1 MASGT
6 RTKTRS
12 KPTRSSSG
20 KSANASN
27 GRTKAKNARTNA
39 KPRAADPPPQESAG
53 DYAKQA
59 LAEWG
64 QAARLGAA
72 ALATRRAKRAAEG
85 PGVVRRA
92 GGAAAD
98 WALARLGPVG
108 KAASKLSLG
117 RKVLAGGSEDPEP
130 TDTAPEGDGSDGD
143 ELAAIPIQQSIEIAV
158 PAELA
163 YRLALGFEDYPLFL
177 KHVRDVVVHGDE
189 VEFEARLRGSG
200 ETIAIEVFDVRENER
215 IDWRATG
222 GPEHAG
228 TASFHPL
235 APRLTHVEL
244 SIDSEPQGLVQRIT
258 RALHISHQTVHGEL
272 QRFKAYAE
280 LYEEPDDGER
290 DVGDEPAEGE
300 DERDEA

>member
-6 RTKTRS
+6 RSKSRPKTARRS
-12 KPTRSSSG
+12 AP
-20 KSANASN
+20 KSANA
-27 GRTKAKNARTNA
+27 NARA
-39 KPRAADPPPQESAG
+39 PEPAPQESAG

-72 ALATRRAKRAAEG
+72 ALASRRAKRAAEG

-92 GGAAAD
+92 SGAAAD
-98 WALARLGPVG
+98 WGLARLGPLG
-108 KAASKLSLG
+108 KAASKLSVG
-117 RKVLAGGSEDPEP
+117 RKVLAGGAGGPEETEAEP
-130 TDTAPEGDGSDGD
+130 RGDAPDDDD

-158 PAELA
+158 PLELA
-163 YRLALGFEDYPLFL
+163 YRLALGFEDYPLFS

-189 VEFEARLRGSG
+189 VEFAARLRGSG

-222 GPEHAG
+222 GPDHAG
-228 TASFHPL
+228 TVSFHPM

-280 LYEEPDDGER
+280 LYEEPDDDER
-290 DVGDEPAEGE
+290 DAEDEPAEG
-300 DERDEA
+300 DEGRDAA